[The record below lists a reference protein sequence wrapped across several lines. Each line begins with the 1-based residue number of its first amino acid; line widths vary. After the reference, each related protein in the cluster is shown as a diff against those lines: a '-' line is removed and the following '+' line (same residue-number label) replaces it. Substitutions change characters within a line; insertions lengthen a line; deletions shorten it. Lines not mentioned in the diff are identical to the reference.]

1 MSNLQEKYKMV
12 EMEPLQHLVNDRV
25 LALAQHAL
33 DAGMKY
39 AVLDPHRQDGLIL
52 VITASYSMAEGIANA
67 AAHTPSTGSG
77 GKPRTLHVASLI
89 SIIAVGKA
97 RSTRT
102 GT

>member
-1 MSNLQEKYKMV
+1 MV

-39 AVLDPHRQDGLIL
+39 AVLDPHGRDGFIC

-67 AAHTPSTGSG
+67 AAPAVGS
-77 GKPRTLHVASLI
+77 KPRTLHVASFI
-89 SIIAVGKA
+89 SIIAVGIA
-97 RSTRT
+97 RSART